1 MILVGNQRGGAKD
14 LARHL
19 MKQDNEHVSVHELR
33 GFVADELDGAF
44 TESYAISR
52 GTKCK
57 QFLFSLS
64 LNPPPDEEVST
75 ADFEA
80 AIDRVE
86 KKLGLTGQPRA
97 VVFHEKEGPG
107 GMRRHAHAVWSR
119 IRADEMKAVQMS
131 HSHRKLMDMSREL
144 YLEHGWKMPR
154 GLADQENR
162 DPRNFTLEEW
172 QQAKRAGRD
181 AKEIKAAIQDAWAIS
196 DTKTA
201 FSNALLERGLWLA
214 RGDRRGYVA
223 VDHEG
228 EVYSLSRWAGVKSK
242 QLRERLGDEKSLS
255 SVEDATARM
264 AVAMTQKM
272 GAFQKELESRKQVE
286 RKRYETQR
294 MALVERQRAERQALS
309 TAQAQR
315 EVKEHQDRQTRLRG
329 GVKGL
334 WDRLTG
340 ARKRVIEENMREADL
355 ARQRDLTERER
366 LISAHTLQRNHLVR
380 EFKARQRTT
389 GQQSM
394 EVQSDLSNFADISR
408 VQSNAVQN
416 KLPLPNL
423 PSSRSSL
430 ETTEPASRQQ
440 VSFPVGE
447 RNENSADDNLEER
460 KAAFRSRRRAETTL
474 RRSRTQAPER

>member
-33 GFVADELDGAF
+33 GFVADDLDGAF

-64 LNPPPDEEVST
+64 LNPPPDQEVST
-75 ADFEA
+75 ADFEE

-86 KKLGLTGQPRA
+86 AKLGLTGQPRA

-131 HSHRKLMDMSREL
+131 HPHRKLMDTSREL
-144 YLEHGWKMPR
+144 YLQHGWKMPR
-154 GLADQENR
+154 GLADQKNR

-181 AKEIKAAIQDAWAIS
+181 AKEMKAAIQDAWAIS

-228 EVYSLSRWAGVKSK
+228 EVYSLSRWAGVKTK
-242 QLRERLGDEKSLS
+242 QLRERLGDEKSLP

-272 GAFQKELESRKQVE
+272 DAFQKELEARKEAE

-294 MALVERQRAERQALS
+294 MALVERQRAEQKALS

-315 EVKEHQDRQTRLRG
+315 EVKEHQDRQARLRG

-340 ARKRVIEENMREADL
+340 VRKRVIEENMREADL

-366 LISAHTLQRNHLVR
+366 MVSEQLGQRRDLIAARKDTQRAFDER
-380 EFKARQRTT
+380 ESEVSRDRRRFNVLTQGGGASCTTARISQRTT
-389 GQQSM
+389 RSPEPESSDRFDDRLPDQSGRASA
-394 EVQSDLSNFADISR
+394 EADGDR
-408 VQSNAVQN
+408 ATRLRTFKEKRQG
-416 KLPLPNL
+416 NL
-423 PSSRSSL
+423 GPSYIRPRDYSG
-430 ETTEPASRQQ
+430 P
-440 VSFPVGE
+440 F
-447 RNENSADDNLEER
+447 
-460 KAAFRSRRRAETTL
+460 
-474 RRSRTQAPER
+474 

>member
-33 GFVADELDGAF
+33 GFVADDLDGAF

-86 KKLGLTGQPRA
+86 AKLGLTGQPRA

-154 GLADQENR
+154 GLADQKNR

-181 AKEIKAAIQDAWAIS
+181 AKEMKAAIQDAWAIS

-223 VDHEG
+223 VDHDG
-228 EVYSLSRWAGVKSK
+228 EVYSLSRWAGVKTK
-242 QLRERLGDEKSLS
+242 QLRERLGDEKSLFG
-255 SVEDATARM
+255 VEDATARM
-264 AVAMTQKM
+264 AAAMTQKM
-272 GAFQKELESRKQVE
+272 DAFQKELETRKQAE
-286 RKRYETQR
+286 LKRYETHR
-294 MALVERQRAERQALS
+294 MELVERQRAERKALS

-315 EVKEHQDRQTRLRG
+315 EVKEHQDRQARLRG

-340 ARKRVIEENMREADL
+340 ARKRMIEENMREADL
-355 ARQRDLTERER
+355 ARQRDLAERER
-366 LISAHTLQRNHLVR
+366 LVSEQMGQRRDLIAERRTRQRVINEHAQTVAADRARYDALVGSDIADHSVGPKGRGDRRPDGHEERRNSSTRTPEAKPETASAPAEDRNARLQA
-380 EFKARQRTT
+380 FKA
-389 GQQSM
+389 
-394 EVQSDLSNFADISR
+394 E
-408 VQSNAVQN
+408 
-416 KLPLPNL
+416 
-423 PSSRSSL
+423 
-430 ETTEPASRQQ
+430 
-440 VSFPVGE
+440 
-447 RNENSADDNLEER
+447 
-460 KAAFRSRRRAETTL
+460 RRALPEQP
-474 RRSRTQAPER
+474 RQARPKLEQ

>member
-19 MKQDNEHVSVHELR
+19 MKQDNEHVSVHKLR
-33 GFVADELDGAF
+33 GFVADDLDGAF

-86 KKLGLTGQPRA
+86 AKLGLTGQPRA

-154 GLADQENR
+154 GLADQKNR

-181 AKEIKAAIQDAWAIS
+181 AKEMKAAIQDAWAIS

-228 EVYSLSRWAGVKSK
+228 EVYSLSRWAGVKTK
-242 QLRERLGDEKSLS
+242 HLRERLGDEKSLS

-272 GAFQKELESRKQVE
+272 DAFQKDLESRKQAE
-286 RKRYETQR
+286 QQRYKTQR
-294 MALVERQRAERQALS
+294 MELVERQRAERKAIS

-315 EVKEHQDRQTRLRG
+315 EVKEHQDRQARLRG

-340 ARKRVIEENMREADL
+340 VRKRVIEENTREADL
-355 ARQRDLTERER
+355 ARQRNLAERER
-366 LISAHTLQRNHLVR
+366 MISEQMGQRRDLIAEHRKGQRVINEHAQTVVADQARYDAIVGNDLADPSFAAKSGAGRWLNGHKERRNRATRNPETRPEAAPSPDEYRKTRLQA
-380 EFKARQRTT
+380 FKA
-389 GQQSM
+389 
-394 EVQSDLSNFADISR
+394 D
-408 VQSNAVQN
+408 
-416 KLPLPNL
+416 
-423 PSSRSSL
+423 
-430 ETTEPASRQQ
+430 
-440 VSFPVGE
+440 
-447 RNENSADDNLEER
+447 
-460 KAAFRSRRRAETTL
+460 RRAIPDQL
-474 RRSRTQAPER
+474 RQARPKLER

>member
-33 GFVADELDGAF
+33 GFVADDLDGAF

-52 GTKCK
+52 GTKCR

-86 KKLGLTGQPRA
+86 TKLGLTGQPRA

-131 HSHRKLMDMSREL
+131 HSHLKLMDMSREL

-154 GLADQENR
+154 GLADQKNR
-162 DPRNFTLEEW
+162 DPRSFTLEEW

-181 AKEIKAAIQDAWAIS
+181 AKEMKAAIQDAWAIS
-196 DTKTA
+196 DTKSA

-214 RGDRRGYVA
+214 RGDRRGCVA

-228 EVYSLSRWAGVKSK
+228 EVFSLSRWAGVKTK

-264 AVAMTQKM
+264 AAAMTQKM
-272 GAFQKELESRKQVE
+272 DAFQKELESRKQAE
-286 RKRYETQR
+286 QQRYETQR
-294 MALVERQRAERQALS
+294 MALVEHQRAERHTLS
-309 TAQAQR
+309 TSQAQR
-315 EVKEHQDRQTRLRG
+315 EVKEHQDRQARLRS

-340 ARKRVIEENMREADL
+340 TRKRAIEENMREAEL
-355 ARQRDLTERER
+355 ARQRDLAERER
-366 LISAHTLQRNHLVR
+366 MVSGQLGQRRDLIAERRIRLRVAYEQAQTVAADQRKYAAMVGSDLADHSVGEKGGARPRPDDDEKRQNRTTRTLERKPEVAPTPDDDRNARLHA
-380 EFKARQRTT
+380 FKA
-389 GQQSM
+389 
-394 EVQSDLSNFADISR
+394 E
-408 VQSNAVQN
+408 
-416 KLPLPNL
+416 
-423 PSSRSSL
+423 
-430 ETTEPASRQQ
+430 
-440 VSFPVGE
+440 
-447 RNENSADDNLEER
+447 
-460 KAAFRSRRRAETTL
+460 RRAIAG
-474 RRSRTQAPER
+474 RHQQARPKLER

>member
-33 GFVADELDGAF
+33 GFVADDLDGAF

-52 GTKCK
+52 GTKCR

-80 AIDRVE
+80 AIDRAE
-86 KKLGLTGQPRA
+86 AKLGLTGQPRA

-154 GLADQENR
+154 GLADQKNR

-172 QQAKRAGRD
+172 QQARRAGRD
-181 AKEIKAAIQDAWAIS
+181 AKDLKASIQDAWAIS

-223 VDHEG
+223 VDYEG
-228 EVYSLSRWAGVKSK
+228 EVFSLSRWAGVKTK
-242 QLRERLGDEKSLS
+242 HLRERLGDEKSLS

-264 AVAMTQKM
+264 AAAMTQKM
-272 GAFQKELESRKQVE
+272 DVFQKELASRKQAE
-286 RKRYETQR
+286 QQRYETQR
-294 MALVERQRAERQALS
+294 IELVERQRAERKALS

-315 EVKEHQDRQTRLRG
+315 EMKEHQDRQARLRG

-340 ARKRVIEENMREADL
+340 ARNRIIEENMREADL
-355 ARQRDLTERER
+355 ARLRDLAERER
-366 LISAHTLQRNHLVR
+366 MVSEQLEQRRDLIAERKNGQRITNEHAQTVAADKRRYDAMVGSGLVDHSVGRNGGAVRRPDGHEKRQNRPTRTPETKLETAQPPAEDRNARLQA
-380 EFKARQRTT
+380 FKAERRGVPDQQRQAR
-389 GQQSM
+389 
-394 EVQSDLSNFADISR
+394 L
-408 VQSNAVQN
+408 
-416 KLPLPNL
+416 KL
-423 PSSRSSL
+423 
-430 ETTEPASRQQ
+430 
-440 VSFPVGE
+440 E
-447 RNENSADDNLEER
+447 R
-460 KAAFRSRRRAETTL
+460 
-474 RRSRTQAPER
+474 